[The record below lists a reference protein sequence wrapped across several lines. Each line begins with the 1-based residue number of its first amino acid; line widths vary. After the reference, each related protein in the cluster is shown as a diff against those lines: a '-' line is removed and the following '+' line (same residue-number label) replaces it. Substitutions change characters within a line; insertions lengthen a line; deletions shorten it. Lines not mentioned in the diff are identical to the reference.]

1 MPKFRSLKINPMV
14 QEAEFSKLARR
25 FIAIKKAEGLSERTI
40 ADYLRTFSR
49 LKSLIDETTTIYYLD
64 SFLISFFGS
73 FVNCAPTT
81 YNIP

>member
-14 QEAEFSKLARR
+14 QEAEFSNLSRR

-40 ADYLRTFSR
+40 ADYLSTFCK
-49 LKSLIDETTTIYYLD
+49 LKSLIDEPTTIYYLD
-64 SFLISFFGS
+64 SFLISLFGS
-73 FVNCAPTT
+73 IVKSAPTT